1 MQVKGF
7 TMIQC
12 LIALA
17 IASITSLFTS
27 VMVRPIHLGI
37 SHIFYGKALYT
48 QVLSIFDQSYQNMES
63 IEGCDF
69 NELFY
74 YPSGTVNKAQAV
86 HCGNRE
92 LIVHLGNGN
101 IE

>member
-27 VMVRPIHLGI
+27 VMVRPIHLGS

-48 QVLSIFDQSYQNMES
+48 QVLSIFDQSYQNMEVLKDVILMNYFIIHREQLIKHRLFIVG
-63 IEGCDF
+63 IE
-69 NELFY
+69 
-74 YPSGTVNKAQAV
+74 S
-86 HCGNRE
+86 
-92 LIVHLGNGN
+92 
-101 IE
+101 